1 MKHADSTR
9 RFFLKSL
16 AASLCVTSFAGSDLL
31 EELLAAI
38 AGRTSIKNGI
48 NAVLNAVCL
57 SSANAASMYEILSDA
72 PEARYWVYS
81 NQEGVDCGLCHDA
94 VDERIQGIRA
104 GRHAHKTPV
113 VRCQLCPHMC
123 LIEEGKRGRC
133 RTRMHVNGRLKTL
146 VYGRPVAIHVDPV
159 EKKPLFHFLPG
170 AYAYSMG
177 TSGCVLKC
185 RFCQNW
191 EISQASPEDFTVQ
204 RLKAV
209 SPVQVAF
216 GKNTPI
222 IAFTYNEPTTWT
234 EFMLDVVPLA
244 HEKGIKCVMI
254 SCGFINPAPL
264 NDLAQV
270 MDAIKIDL
278 KGFSENFYQNV
289 TSSSLKPVLESIKTV
304 SSYVQKGRCHLE
316 IVNLVVPT
324 LNDSQSM
331 LENLSAWVYDET
343 GPDTPLHFTK
353 FHPDYQ
359 LMNLPSTPVAT
370 LEKARDTATQ
380 KGLRYIY
387 VGNVPGHAGAHT
399 YCPAC
404 GKVVLKRN
412 SLFLLANYLKDG
424 KCGFCGEPI
433 RGVWT

>member
-1 MKHADSTR
+1 MKEADSTR

-16 AASLCVTSFAGSDLL
+16 AASLCVTSFAGSELL
-31 EELLAAI
+31 EELFAAM
-38 AGRTSIKNGI
+38 AGRTSLENGI
-48 NAVLNAVCL
+48 NAALNAFCL
-57 SSANAASMYEILSDA
+57 SSANAASIDEVLMDA

-94 VDERIQGIRA
+94 ADEGIQAVKA
-104 GRHAHKTPV
+104 GGHNHKTPV
-113 VRCQLCPHMC
+113 IRCQLCPHMC
-123 LIEEGKRGRC
+123 VIEEGKRGRC
-133 RTRMHVNGRLKTL
+133 RTRMHVKGSLKSL
-146 VYGRPVAIHVDPV
+146 VYGRPVAIHTDPV

-191 EISQASPEDFTVQ
+191 EISQMSPEDFEVA
-204 RLKAV
+204 RLQAVAPVNTASAGKA
-209 SPVQVAF
+209 
-216 GKNTPI
+216 PI

-264 NDLAQV
+264 KDLAQV

-289 TSSSLKPVLESIKTV
+289 TSSSLKPVLESIKIV
-304 SSYVQKGRCHLE
+304 SGQVRQGRCHLE

-331 LENLSAWVYDET
+331 LGNLSSWVYDET

-370 LEKARDTATQ
+370 LEKARDTAMKT
-380 KGLRYIY
+380 GMRYVY
-387 VGNVPGHAGAHT
+387 VGNVPGHPGAHT
-399 YCPAC
+399 HCPAC
-404 GKVVLKRN
+404 GKVVLERN
-412 SLFLLANYLKDG
+412 SLFLLANHLKDG
-424 KCGFCGEPI
+424 KCGFCGEPV
-433 RGVWT
+433 RGVWA